1 MVKIDPDESEKELSI
16 LSAKHRALDMQID
29 ELRSS
34 YVSDS
39 FLKRLKYEKAKLKLQ
54 IEIIKDK
61 KSNK

>member
-1 MVKIDPDESEKELSI
+1 MPKVNPDESEDGLNI
-16 LSAKHRALDMQID
+16 LSAKHRALDMQIN
-29 ELRSS
+29 ELWSS

-54 IEIIKDK
+54 IKIIKDR